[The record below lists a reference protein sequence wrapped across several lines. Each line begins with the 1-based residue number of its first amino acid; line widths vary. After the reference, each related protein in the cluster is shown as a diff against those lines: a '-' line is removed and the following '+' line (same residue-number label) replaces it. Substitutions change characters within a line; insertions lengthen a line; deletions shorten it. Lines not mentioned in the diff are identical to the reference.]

1 MTAPLHAIAPVLAAL
16 EMWRP
21 VYRRW
26 WAHPC
31 RRGVAA
37 EHPWSTAEQDR
48 CARLVGVEPGEL
60 AIAADRLDREAA
72 DVDDLEREVGVL
84 AGAGIGPDASG
95 RAAVLGAAIESEV
108 AELTGLAT
116 QLRADSVRLE
126 SWLAE
131 LAQQVLRA
139 GDGAPAGGDHRSV
152 WLAHREADE
161 ADGSAMCDA
170 GLGAPPTEETVE
182 VVRWG
187 ALDELVERHSA
198 VLRAL
203 RAALAGDAGIG
214 AIDSWSGDPGGGPE
228 HAVSGTWVSGGT
240 PLVREVVIDRAYR
253 DQVRQVWQ
261 PLDSAPLP
269 DAGTGP
275 LLAGTE
281 GSRTETDTGVR
292 IAQLPDRPR

>member
-1 MTAPLHAIAPVLAAL
+1 VTAPLHAIAPVLAAL

-21 VYRRW
+21 VYQRW

-37 EHPWSTAEQDR
+37 EHPWSIAEQDR
-48 CARLVGVEPGEL
+48 CARLAGVEPGEL
-60 AIAADRLDREAA
+60 ASAADRLDREAA
-72 DVDDLEREVGVL
+72 DVDDLGRKVGML
-84 AGAGIGPDASG
+84 AEAGIGPGASG

-131 LAQQVLRA
+131 FVQQVLRA

-152 WLAHREADE
+152 WLAHRVADE
-161 ADGSAMCDA
+161 ADGSAMCRA
-170 GLGAPPTEETVE
+170 GRGAPEADETVE
-182 VVRWG
+182 VVRWRV
-187 ALDELVERHSA
+187 LDELVDRHSA
-198 VLRAL
+198 VLGAL
-203 RAALAGDAGIG
+203 RTALAGDGHIG

-228 HAVSGTWVSGGT
+228 HAVSGTWVSGGI
-240 PLVREVVIDRAYR
+240 PLTREIVVDQAYR

-261 PLDSAPLP
+261 PLDSAP
-269 DAGTGP
+269 AIATGTGP
-275 LLAGTE
+275 LLPGTE